1 MNGIADMSN
10 RRLSRNPFQ
19 KLSEK
24 LKRKSVE
31 VTKRKNSFQI
41 DIENLEEDEAFTWLL
56 YCTET
61 HAHNLVDPA
70 RKILSQYKHF
80 VNK

>member
-1 MNGIADMSN
+1 MSN
-10 RRLSRNPFQ
+10 RRLARNPFQ

-31 VTKRKNSFQI
+31 VTKRKNSLQI
-41 DIENLEEDEAFTWLL
+41 DIDNLEEDEAFTWLL

-61 HAHNLVDPA
+61 LAHNLVDQA